1 MQSRKILWLFIGCL
15 FFKFILFDLD
25 WSLNTTFS
33 SFSFP
38 QTYLTKFLLASLLA
52 VPFLYIRSR
61 WYLITV
67 GTLIDLLLI
76 VNLMYFRTYYT
87 SIPWDSYFLA
97 GNLSDFTASVFD
109 SLRWSDLGFPLLTV
123 LFLVLSRQQSQA
135 SSSLFLKSNL

>member
-87 SIPWDSYFLA
+87 SIPWDSLPAIFPTLLQVFLILCV
-97 GNLSDFTASVFD
+97 GQIWVF
-109 SLRWSDLGFPLLTV
+109 RY
-123 LFLVLSRQQSQA
+123 
-135 SSSLFLKSNL
+135 

>member
-52 VPFLYIRSR
+52 VPFL
-61 WYLITV
+61 
-67 GTLIDLLLI
+67 
-76 VNLMYFRTYYT
+76 
-87 SIPWDSYFLA
+87 
-97 GNLSDFTASVFD
+97 
-109 SLRWSDLGFPLLTV
+109 
-123 LFLVLSRQQSQA
+123 
-135 SSSLFLKSNL
+135 